1 MPWVAASD
9 NNGALRVFVGTS
21 PGGQD
26 AEACAALEAS
36 VRRRSSVPLDVRY
49 LTTEHEQGWDASAW
63 STPWTALRWAVPELC
78 GFEGIAVYFDCPSI
92 VLADVTELAAAALL
106 IPRRTMMLARREGR
120 NLLTSCI
127 VFDCAEAEKYLKPI
141 SAMRTDPGAHYA
153 VGALLDRRQSLVAP
167 LPGGWGYSDM
177 EAAKDPPAAAS
188 VHFGSP
194 YMQPHL
200 AHADRRLAREGRKH
214 WFDEV
219 RLPHYS
225 DKLVAMWEAEYA
237 EGRGVQEGGDE

>member
-1 MPWVAASD
+1 M
-9 NNGALRVFVGTS
+9 GALRVFVGTS

-36 VRRRSSVPLDVRY
+36 IRRRASIPLDIRY
-49 LTTEHEQGWDASAW
+49 LTTEREQGWDTSAW

-78 GFEGIAVYFDCPSI
+78 GFEGRAVYFDCPSI
-92 VLADVTELAAAALL
+92 VLADVAELALAS
-106 IPRRTMMLARREGR
+106 IPRRAMMLARREGR

-141 SAMRTDPGAHYA
+141 SAMREDPGAHHA
-153 VGALLDRRQSLVAP
+153 VGALLDRRPPLVAP
-167 LPGGWGYSDM
+167 LPGGWGYSDAA
-177 EAAKDPPAAAS
+177 AAKDLTAAAS
-188 VHFGSP
+188 IHFGSP
-194 YMQPHL
+194 YTQPHL
-200 AHADRRLAREGRKH
+200 VHADRRLIREGRKH

-225 DKLVAMWEAEYA
+225 DKLAVMWWVEYA
-237 EGRGVQEGGDE
+237 DSSGAQEGGDE